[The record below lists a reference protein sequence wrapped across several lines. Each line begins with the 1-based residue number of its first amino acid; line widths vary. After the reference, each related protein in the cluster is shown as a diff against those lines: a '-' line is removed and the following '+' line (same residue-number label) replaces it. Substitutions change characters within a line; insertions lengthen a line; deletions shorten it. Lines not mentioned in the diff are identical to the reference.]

1 VRDDEECELAPNCC
15 CLSLPPLLLLWHG
28 MEGYL
33 YAIQAISMYIPPD
46 ETRTIPF
53 VMGLIPQ
60 LPVVSDVP
68 LLRATTCL
76 VVGKYASWLSKHPPY
91 LSPLLPYLAQSL
103 SIPKCAT
110 PAAVAIREICER
122 CDTLGDTVLQLYD
135 GIVVAR
141 AQHNNGGGG
150 GEEFILDLKNE
161 LEVLEGVCKSVSGRV
176 MIDPTIIQH
185 LAQPMID
192 NLRAMSAPDANPSPK
207 NISSEV
213 CRLTTLVQHLRL
225 PRPSQAQ
232 QQQQQAI
239 GGTRLLNRSDF
250 ILSLMHE
257 TWPMLDILS
266 QKYPRDF
273 NCGEK
278 LCRLHKHSLREC
290 GSVPYT
296 PLLQS
301 LINQTITNFSTS
313 LSSPYLYLAS
323 VIISE
328 YGRDAIHAKL
338 LFGMMSSLASTV
350 FNALR
355 STDDFTN
362 HPDVVEEFFFLA
374 GRMVSHCPTPL
385 VQSMLLPS
393 LLQCAAL
400 GMKLQHKD
408 ANRGTL
414 NFLEN
419 IVSYS
424 LKLRPSSSLD
434 VNEQANIVALE
445 RAIVAE
451 GQPLVINLALALLGD
466 LPAYRL
472 DSGSGSIAGVLFYL
486 NQLCPQ
492 LLLQWIQP
500 PLTTAPE
507 HAKSVFLVKL
517 HNRVARDEF
526 NSSVR
531 KFTAVCERSRLRK
544 V

>member
-1 VRDDEECELAPNCC
+1 
-15 CLSLPPLLLLWHG
+15 
-28 MEGYL
+28 
-33 YAIQAISMYIPPD
+33 MYIPPD

-192 NLRAMSAPDANPSPK
+192 NLRAMAAPDANPSPK
-207 NISSEV
+207 HISSEV

-278 LCRLHKHSLREC
+278 LCRLHMWIGPVH
-290 GSVPYT
+290 
-296 PLLQS
+296 
-301 LINQTITNFSTS
+301 TITS
-313 LSSPYLYLAS
+313 A
-323 VIISE
+323 V
-328 YGRDAIHAKL
+328 D
-338 LFGMMSSLASTV
+338 
-350 FNALR
+350 
-355 STDDFTN
+355 
-362 HPDVVEEFFFLA
+362 
-374 GRMVSHCPTPL
+374 
-385 VQSMLLPS
+385 QSN
-393 LLQCAAL
+393 
-400 GMKLQHKD
+400 D
-408 ANRGTL
+408 
-414 NFLEN
+414 
-419 IVSYS
+419 
-424 LKLRPSSSLD
+424 
-434 VNEQANIVALE
+434 
-445 RAIVAE
+445 
-451 GQPLVINLALALLGD
+451 
-466 LPAYRL
+466 
-472 DSGSGSIAGVLFYL
+472 
-486 NQLCPQ
+486 NQL
-492 LLLQWIQP
+492 LDINIIFV
-500 PLTTAPE
+500 
-507 HAKSVFLVKL
+507 SVFGER
-517 HNRVARDEF
+517 NYIRVWKRRYTCQ
-526 NSSVR
+526 V
-531 KFTAVCERSRLRK
+531 AVWYDVESCIDCL
-544 V
+544 